1 MNYAQ
6 KFVIVAISKYQEN
19 GGGDEIFR
27 VSCNFE
33 PSCSEFAK
41 QAVCKHGALRG
52 LVMSTRRI
60 LRCSARDI
68 VMKINDP
75 VP

>member
-6 KFVIVAISKYQEN
+6 KFVIAAISKYQEG

-33 PSCSEFAK
+33 PSCSEFTK
-41 QAVCKHGALRG
+41 QAVCKHGTLRG
-52 LVMSTRRI
+52 LAMSSRRI
-60 LRCSARDI
+60 LRCSDRDI
-68 VMKINDP
+68 VVKIIDP